1 MLLIKEQLGGARQN
15 EPSHIF
21 DKTSVSV
28 SNGEMTCH
36 QTFVTESNMV
46 LELCSEIRKA
56 NGAFNDFVFTQ
67 YIIRQL

>member
-15 EPSHIF
+15 ELSHVF
-21 DKTSVSV
+21 NKTSVSV

-46 LELCSEIRKA
+46 LEFCSEI
-56 NGAFNDFVFTQ
+56 
-67 YIIRQL
+67 